1 MNLLEFEN
9 TEELEISLLAL
20 IEKQLKIAIKANDN
34 VLVLLSGGSTPINLY
49 KRFNS
54 ISDIDW
60 GKVSFGLVDERWLK
74 NDSELSN
81 FNNIFQALGAEITD
95 NAVFLPMVYNTDDE
109 AKNLVLSKTAN
120 STFLNQKTIVF
131 LGMGSDGNTGSLF
144 PGTEQTE
151 TALSSI
157 EPDIILN
164 VAPSAPLKR
173 ITHNLKSLL
182 NTKKLILYI
191 NGGEKKEVFK
201 NARVDLLPISY
212 FMNSQS
218 SDLEV
223 FWSP

>member
-1 MNLLEFEN
+1 MLRIRFLLF
-9 TEELEISLLAL
+9 IL
-20 IEKQLKIAIKANDN
+20 I
-34 VLVLLSGGSTPINLY
+34 INI
-49 KRFNS
+49 FFGC
-54 ISDIDW
+54 SDI
-60 GKVSFGLVDERWLK
+60 S
-74 NDSELSN
+74 
-81 FNNIFQALGAEITD
+81 
-95 NAVFLPMVYNTDDE
+95 
-109 AKNLVLSKTAN
+109 
-120 STFLNQKTIVF
+120 NQKTIVF
-131 LGMGSDGNTGSLF
+131 LGMGSEGNTGSLF

-201 NARVDLLPISY
+201 NAKVDLLPISY

>member
-201 NARVDLLPISY
+201 NAKVDLLPISY

>member
-1 MNLLEFEN
+1 MKLLEFEN
-9 TEELEISLLAL
+9 IEELETSLLAV
-20 IEKQLKIAIKANDN
+20 IEKQLKISLKTNDD

-74 NDSELSN
+74 NDNEQSN

-109 AKNLVLSKTAN
+109 AKNLLLSKTAN

-157 EPDIILN
+157 EPDIVLN

>member
-1 MNLLEFEN
+1 MKLLEFEN
-9 TEELEISLLAL
+9 IEELETSLLAV
-20 IEKQLKIAIKANDN
+20 IEKQLKIAIKANDD
-34 VLVLLSGGSTPINLY
+34 VLVLLSGGLTPINLY

-60 GKVSFGLVDERWLK
+60 RKVSFGLVDERWLK
-74 NDSELSN
+74 NDSEQSN

-109 AKNLVLSKTAN
+109 AKNLLLSKTAN

-157 EPDIILN
+157 EPDIVLN

>member
-1 MNLLEFEN
+1 MKLLEFEN
-9 TEELEISLLAL
+9 IEELETSLLAV
-20 IEKQLKIAIKANDN
+20 IEKQLKIALKTNDD

-74 NDSELSN
+74 NDNEQSN

-109 AKNLVLSKTAN
+109 AKNLLLSKTAN

-157 EPDIILN
+157 EPDIVLN

>member
-1 MNLLEFEN
+1 MKLLEFEN
-9 TEELEISLLAL
+9 IEELETSLLAV
-20 IEKQLKIAIKANDN
+20 IEKQLKIAIKANDD
-34 VLVLLSGGSTPINLY
+34 VLVLLSGGLTPINLY

-60 GKVSFGLVDERWLK
+60 RKVSFGLVDERWLK
-74 NDSELSN
+74 NDSEQSN

-109 AKNLVLSKTAN
+109 AKNLVLSKKAN

-131 LGMGSDGNTGSLF
+131 LGMGSEGNTGSLF

>member
-9 TEELEISLLAL
+9 TEELETSLLAL

-54 ISDIDW
+54 ICDIDW

-74 NDSELSN
+74 NDSKLSN

-109 AKNLVLSKTAN
+109 AKNLVLSKKAN

-131 LGMGSDGNTGSLF
+131 LGMGSEGNTGSLF